1 MRKKTSIAAVGL
13 LSLAGLLAAGGSNA
27 SPTVFQTAPGATTS
41 GGPVS
46 ASASFS
52 MSSPGSLQITL
63 NDTLANPNNVGQL
76 LSGLSFSIPGFTTG
90 TLTNSSSQDV
100 TVAKGGGFKL
110 GASGTTTGWILQS
123 GFDLCDIC
131 SGDSKG
137 ALAPKGLI
145 IGPPDSSKFYA
156 NAGGSIAGNSAHNSF
171 LYETA
176 TYDLSISGLP
186 SNFTV
191 SSVLFRFGTTFGKQT
206 SIGEECTSSGCSS
219 TVPEPGAL
227 ALFAAGLG
235 ALGFALSYKRR
246 RAARQR

>member
-1 MRKKTSIAAVGL
+1 MRKKTSLAAAGL
-13 LSLAGLLAAGGSNA
+13 LSLVGILAAGTSTA
-27 SPTVFQTAPGATTS
+27 SPIVFQTATGATTS

-52 MSSPGSLQITL
+52 LVSPGSLEITL
-63 NDTLANPNNVGQL
+63 KDTLANPTGVSQL

-90 TLTNSSSQDV
+90 TLTNSSSRDV
-100 TVAKGGGFKL
+100 TVATGGGFTL
-110 GASGTTTGWILQS
+110 GASGTTTGWILRP

-131 SGDSKG
+131 SSGKG
-137 ALAPKGLI
+137 ANAPEGLI
-145 IGPPDSSKFYA
+145 IGPPDSSNLYA
-156 NAGGSIAGNSAHNSF
+156 NANGSIAGNSAHNSF

-176 TYDLSISGLP
+176 TYDLSISGLTS

-191 SSVLFRFGTTFGKQT
+191 SSVLFRFGTSFGSDT
-206 SIGEECTSSGCSS
+206 CTTSSCQS

>member
-1 MRKKTSIAAVGL
+1 MRTKTSLAAAGL
-13 LSLAGLLAAGGSNA
+13 LSLVGILAAGTSTA
-27 SPTVFQTAPGATTS
+27 SPIVFQTATGATTS

-46 ASASFS
+46 ASASFTLL
-52 MSSPGSLQITL
+52 SPGSLEITL
-63 NDTLANPNNVGQL
+63 NDTLANPTGVSQL
-76 LSGLSFSIPGFTTG
+76 LSGFSFSIPGFTTG
-90 TLTNSSSQDV
+90 TLTNSSSTDV
-100 TVAKGGGFKL
+100 FVTTGGAYNL
-110 GASGTTTGWILQS
+110 GTPGTTTGWILQP

-131 SGDSKG
+131 SSGKG
-137 ALAPKGLI
+137 VNAPAGLI
-145 IGPPDSSKFYA
+145 IGPPASSNLYA
-156 NAGGSIAGNSAHNSF
+156 NANGSIVDNSAHNPF

-176 TYDLSISGLP
+176 TYDLSISGLTS

-191 SSVLFRFGTTFGKQT
+191 SSVLFRFGTTFGTDT
-206 SIGEECTSSGCSS
+206 SVGECTSSGCSS

>member
-13 LSLAGLLAAGGSNA
+13 LSLAGLLAAGVSNA
-27 SPTVFQTAPGATTS
+27 SPIVFQTAPGATTS

-90 TLTNSSSQDV
+90 TLTNSSSTDV
-100 TVAKGGGFKL
+100 FVTTGGAYNL
-110 GASGTTTGWILQS
+110 GTPGTTTGWILQS

-131 SGDSKG
+131 SSGKG
-137 ALAPKGLI
+137 VNAPAGLI
-145 IGPPDSSKFYA
+145 IGPPASSNLYA
-156 NAGGSIAGNSAHNSF
+156 NANGSIVDNSAHNPF

-191 SSVLFRFGTTFGKQT
+191 SSVLFRFGTTFGTDT
-206 SIGEECTSSGCSS
+206 SVGECTSSGCSS

>member
-1 MRKKTSIAAVGL
+1 MRTKTSLAAAGL
-13 LSLAGLLAAGGSNA
+13 LSLVGILAAGTSTA
-27 SPTVFQTAPGATTS
+27 SPIVFQTATGASTS

-52 MSSPGSLQITL
+52 MSSPGSLKITL
-63 NDTLANPNNVGQL
+63 NDTLPNPNNVSQL
-76 LSGLSFSIPGFTTG
+76 LSGFSFSIPGFTTG
-90 TLTNSSSQDV
+90 TLTSSSSTEV
-100 TVAKGGGFKL
+100 NVATGGTFNL
-110 GASGTTTGWILQS
+110 GTAATTGWILQP

-131 SGDSKG
+131 SSGKG
-137 ALAPKGLI
+137 ALVPGGLI
-145 IGPPDSSKFYA
+145 IGPPDSSNLYA
-156 NAGGSIAGNSAHNSF
+156 NANGSIAGNSAHNPF

-176 TYDLSISGLP
+176 TYDLSISGLTS

-191 SSVLFRFGTTFGKQT
+191 SSVLFRFGTTFGTDT
-206 SIGEECTSSGCSS
+206 SVGACTSSGCSS